1 MCCTR
6 LTVLSLAIVFCAA
19 AEEQPHERDARGTTG
34 VSPVQPPIRLTNYKD
49 GEVIRYPVP
58 LIRGAL
64 SDPDADSITVVN
76 TTSNRETR
84 ELKGLAHKG
93 QFKALTELLPGV
105 NKLLLRS
112 GKNELPLTLEY
123 KPQTNSYFVRA
134 IYLTDNTGAT
144 EYQTPLEKDPQDY
157 AAKLDTMMKLLQTF
171 TAERLNDLGFGRLTF
186 NLELDEQGKVKV
198 QVFRCAAP
206 AEKYYQMPDQ
216 IWYGNIAGQLEKP
229 FPTAKA
235 KNLVVA
241 AYTRYDPAIRK
252 AKGHTALGGGG
263 QALFGSGNMFT
274 WPSSL
279 AEVQPAF
286 MNATR
291 IDTARMM
298 SDSVGRHTF
307 WAAASTTIGACL
319 HELCHT
325 FGLPHTK
332 EPLDIMTRGIDQFN
346 RVFTF
351 MDPVSATNKKE
362 ITFPETRV
370 ACFPPISA
378 AALAP
383 CPWLALDDRAY
394 DDRARIAVRLDEP
407 CQNLVIESDKD
418 IRYVGFDVKGDAVYF
433 SVPDL
438 KKPEE
443 ARRMSFEL
451 ASLLKNRLKT
461 DEFSIRVINDQGV
474 IKHESSLVLFNG
486 PFVLN
491 WQFASLTEPW
501 RNTNVFVQL
510 SAERIAELGRNALS
524 AKLAP
529 STGSFVD
536 FLPQFPENKRAYVA
550 GYAARVIKSGTPRQI
565 KLFTGSDDALR
576 VWLNGKLLKEVLALR
591 AATVDAESFTA
602 ELQAGDNTLLVEV
615 SQGLGGWGLF
625 LRLESMDGKHLRLED
640 NGTLTE
646 APAIPKLAPKQAEK
660 K

>member
-1 MCCTR
+1 MR
-6 LTVLSLAIVFCAA
+6 SAVVTVLVLAFLSCAA
-19 AEEQPHERDARGTTG
+19 AAEQQAAPPAD
-34 VSPVQPPIRLTNYKD
+34 QPAIRLANYKD

-64 SDPDADSITVVN
+64 ADPHADSISAVN
-76 TTSNRETR
+76 TTSNRDTR
-84 ELKGLAHKG
+84 EMRGLVHKS
-93 QFKALTELLPGV
+93 QFKVLAELVPGV

-134 IYLTDNTGAT
+134 VYLTDNTGNTA
-144 EYQTPLEKDPQDY
+144 YQTPIEKDPQDY
-157 AAKLDTMMKLLQTF
+157 AAKLDTLMKILQTF

-198 QVFRCAAP
+198 HLFKCADA

-216 IWYGNIAGQLEKP
+216 NWYGNIAGQLEKP

-241 AYTRYDPAIRK
+241 AYTRYDPALKK

-274 WPSSL
+274 WPSRL
-279 AEVQPAF
+279 ADVQPAF

-291 IDTARMM
+291 IDTAKMM

-319 HELCHT
+319 HELAHT
-325 FGLPHTK
+325 FGLPHSK

-346 RVFTF
+346 RAFTF
-351 MDPVSATNKKE
+351 MDPVSARNKNE
-362 ITFPETRV
+362 IVFPESRV

-378 AALAP
+378 AALTP
-383 CPWLALDDRAY
+383 CRWLAPDDRTY
-394 DDRARIAVRLDEP
+394 DDRARMSITLDP
-407 CQNLVIESDKD
+407 QCRSLIVASDKD
-418 IRYVGFDVKGDAVYF
+418 IRYVGFDVNGDAVHF
-433 SVPDL
+433 AAPDPQ
-438 KKPEE
+438 KPEQ
-443 ARRMSFEL
+443 ARRMSLDL
-451 ASLLKNRLKT
+451 AALLKDRLKT
-461 DEFSIRVINDQGV
+461 EEFNIRVINDQGV
-474 IKHESSLVLFNG
+474 TKHESSRALFSG
-486 PFVLN
+486 PFVQS
-491 WQFASLTEPW
+491 WRFASLTEPW
-501 RNTNVFVQL
+501 RNTNAFVQL
-510 SAERIAELGRNALS
+510 SADRIKELERNALS
-524 AKLAP
+524 AQPAP
-529 STGSFVD
+529 AAGSFVD
-536 FLPQFPENKRAYVA
+536 FLPQFPENQRAYVA
-550 GYAARVIKSGTPRQI
+550 GYAARVIKSDKARQL

-591 AATVDAESFTA
+591 AATLDADAFPA

-625 LRLESMDGKHLRLED
+625 LRLEDMDGKHLRLED
-640 NGTLTE
+640 NGALTE
-646 APAIPKLAPKQAEK
+646 APAIPKFAPRQEEK
-660 K
+660 KK